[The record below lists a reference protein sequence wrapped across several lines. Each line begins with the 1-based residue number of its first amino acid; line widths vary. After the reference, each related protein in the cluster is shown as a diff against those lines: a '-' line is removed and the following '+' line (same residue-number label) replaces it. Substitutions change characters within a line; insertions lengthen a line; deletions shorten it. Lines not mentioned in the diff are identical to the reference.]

1 MHKEDLLTL
10 EQVNKLTEL
19 VELKFNI
26 ITAAVIEEADNI
38 EELVVVV
45 EL

>member
-1 MHKEDLLTL
+1 MHKQDLLTL

-26 ITAAVIEEADNI
+26 ITAAVTEEADNI